1 MLKGILSELEL
12 ATLLDE
18 LLELL
23 EETEELDD
31 PEDELPD
38 ELLDELREELL
49 LDSVDELVEWV
60 SWEFAEEL
68 GGETVTEDDLAIGE
82 VPND

>member
-1 MLKGILSELEL
+1 MVYSTDVMLKGKLYELEL

-23 EETEELDD
+23 EETEELDE
-31 PEDELPD
+31 PEDELSD

-49 LDSVDELVEWV
+49 LDSVDEP
-60 SWEFAEEL
+60 AEL
-68 GGETVTEDDLAIGE
+68 SRLSPLRMTS
-82 VPND
+82 